1 MVKQPEVFSENT
13 KGFSVKHTMH
23 FYVDGEPLDL
33 ELHYIKETGEDFP
46 SEIQINR
53 TVFTLKRQSFVSH
66 SDRYIH
72 YHAYYEQTLN

>member
-1 MVKQPEVFSENT
+1 MVKHS
-13 KGFSVKHTMH
+13 MH
-23 FYVDGEPLDL
+23 FEIDGETLD
-33 ELHYIKETGEDFP
+33 YTISYMKETGENFP

>member
-1 MVKQPEVFSENT
+1 MVKHS
-13 KGFSVKHTMH
+13 MH
-23 FYVDGEPLDL
+23 FEIDGETLD
-33 ELHYIKETGEDFP
+33 YTISYMKETGENFP

-53 TVFTLKRQSFVSH
+53 TVFTLKRRSFVSH